1 MHIELRLLRHAIALG
16 QHRNF
21 ARAAEALNLTQPTL
35 SRSIATLEE
44 ALGVPLFDRSHKGVT
59 PTPFGRVLLERGED
73 VVKGESNLRR
83 EIAAPRRPGSGFARD
98 RRRPLR
104 QRSLRRGRGRPCGQ
118 RASRTCR
125 SGSRT
130 SDPVEVVRDVLAQRI
145 DVGVADRT
153 GPDADDRLTVESV
166 PSHPIVLACRP
177 DHPLTK
183 VPRPTPA
190 QVMSFPL
197 VTTLLRGAAAAT
209 ALFPSATTPRTGST
223 TGDFVP
229 QLSVNSLSL
238 ARLIARQSN
247 ALFPGTAG
255 MLAEDIAAG
264 HLVLL
269 DFRVPAMQTNYGVIY
284 LRGRTL
290 APAARAFIAALHA
303 VEAEAQIASA
313 TPLARG
319 PKGTPGKRQVRSGLE
334 VTMRLAVELPGQYL
348 AMHADHFGEHQGLV
362 CGARGGGNCRLP
374 LARSAAY
381 LGQLARSGEH
391 TIRAAGDGGLGESGD
406 GAAVCAPR
414 CGPFGALCGTPLCG
428 TSRGV
433 VASRHVYGTG
443 LKTTRACIAASP

>member
-1 MHIELRLLRHAIALG
+1 MSIELRLLRHAIALG

-59 PTPFGRVLLERGED
+59 PTSFGRVLLERGEE

-83 EIAAPRRPGSGFARD
+83 EIALLAGMEVGSLAIGAGPYASEVSVAAAVARVANAHPNLQV
-98 RRRPLR
+98 RV
-104 QRSLRRGRGRPCGQ
+104 
-118 RASRTCR
+118 T
-125 SGSRT
+125 T
-130 SDPVEVVRDVLAQRI
+130 SDPVEVIRDVLAQRI

-166 PSHPIVLACRP
+166 PAHPIVLACRSG
-177 DHPLTK
+177 HPLTK
-183 VPRPTPA
+183 VPRPTRA
-190 QVMSFPL
+190 QVLSFPL
-197 VTTLLRGAAAAT
+197 VTTLLRGPAAAA
-209 ALFPSATTPRTGST
+209 ALFPSAATPSPGST

-303 VEAEAQIASA
+303 VEAEAQIANA
-313 TPLARG
+313 MPLTHSS
-319 PKGTPGKRQVRSGLE
+319 KGAPRKRQVR
-334 VTMRLAVELPGQYL
+334 
-348 AMHADHFGEHQGLV
+348 
-362 CGARGGGNCRLP
+362 N
-374 LARSAAY
+374 
-381 LGQLARSGEH
+381 
-391 TIRAAGDGGLGESGD
+391 RA
-406 GAAVCAPR
+406 
-414 CGPFGALCGTPLCG
+414 
-428 TSRGV
+428 
-433 VASRHVYGTG
+433 
-443 LKTTRACIAASP
+443 

>member
-1 MHIELRLLRHAIALG
+1 MHIELRQLRHAIALG

-21 ARAAEALNLTQPTL
+21 ARAAEALNLTQPSL

-44 ALGVPLFDRSHKGVT
+44 ALGVLLFDRSHKGVT
-59 PTPFGRVLLERGED
+59 PTPFGRVLLERGEA
-73 VVKGESNLRR
+73 VVTGESDLRR
-83 EIAAPRRPGSGFARD
+83 EIRLLAGLEVGSLAIGAGPYASEVSVAAAVARVANAH
-98 RRRPLR
+98 PNLR
-104 QRSLRRGRGRPCGQ
+104 VRV
-118 RASRTCR
+118 T
-125 SGSRT
+125 T

-183 VPRPTPA
+183 GPRPTPA

-197 VTTLLRGAAAAT
+197 VTTLLRGPAAAA
-209 ALFPSATTPRTGST
+209 ALFPNAATPPPGST
-223 TGDFVP
+223 AKDFVP
-229 QLSVNSLSL
+229 QLNVNSLSL

-264 HLVLL
+264 HLVVL

-303 VEAEAQIASA
+303 VEAEALITSA
-313 TPLARG
+313 VPLAGRG
-319 PKGTPGKRQVRSGLE
+319 K
-334 VTMRLAVELPGQYL
+334 
-348 AMHADHFGEHQGLV
+348 
-362 CGARGGGNCRLP
+362 GAR
-374 LARSAAY
+374 SK
-381 LGQLARSGEH
+381 
-391 TIRAAGDGGLGESGD
+391 
-406 GAAVCAPR
+406 
-414 CGPFGALCGTPLCG
+414 GP
-428 TSRGV
+428 SRGL
-433 VASRHVYGTG
+433 A
-443 LKTTRACIAASP
+443 